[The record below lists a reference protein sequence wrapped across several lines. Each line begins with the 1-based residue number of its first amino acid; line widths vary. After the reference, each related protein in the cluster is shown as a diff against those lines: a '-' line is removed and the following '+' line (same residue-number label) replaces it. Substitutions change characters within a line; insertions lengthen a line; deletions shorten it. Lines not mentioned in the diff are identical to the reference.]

1 MTFSRFYGGPTITRF
16 ICRSNNDG
24 FVAVAEYYEPILDA
38 FSHWTHE
45 VSRGQMLVIDL
56 QGVKKGGLFEL
67 TDPAIHSPIGDFGQ
81 DNKRAMG
88 IAKFFET
95 HVCNLICEELRLTKQ
110 K

>member
-1 MTFSRFYGGPTITRF
+1 
-16 ICRSNNDG
+16 
-24 FVAVAEYYEPILDA
+24 
-38 FSHWTHE
+38 
-45 VSRGQMLVIDL
+45 MLVIDL

-110 K
+110 KWKHIWQMIFYKTVFYIHMYIVV

>member
-1 MTFSRFYGGPTITRF
+1 
-16 ICRSNNDG
+16 
-24 FVAVAEYYEPILDA
+24 
-38 FSHWTHE
+38 
-45 VSRGQMLVIDL
+45 MLVIDL